1 MSRKVSFKNDLSNP
15 RTPMA
20 SDFSSNIDDYSAL
33 KFDEFTE
40 EYQYTKDRDV
50 SFKTDFLFPIN
61 SYGDWKNSFS
71 FGVVAR
77 IKSKSNDEDL
87 YEYEPVKAYEDAF
100 DNEVRGHLVNMTRDN
115 YLPGKYTI
123 GNFPDKKHFGDMQLE
138 GNANFESEKDLESDF
153 ADFDATER
161 IAAGYIRYDQR
172 LYNKAPGTGLARG
185 AYSL

>member
-1 MSRKVSFKNDLSNP
+1 MCIRD
-15 RTPMA
+15 R
-20 SDFSSNIDDYSAL
+20 
-33 KFDEFTE
+33 
-40 EYQYTKDRDV
+40 DRDV

-138 GNANFESEKDLESDF
+138 GNAKDVYKRQVHVRPPFVSPWNGEIVIT
-153 ADFDATER
+153 A
-161 IAAGYIRYDQR
+161 
-172 LYNKAPGTGLARG
+172 
-185 AYSL
+185 